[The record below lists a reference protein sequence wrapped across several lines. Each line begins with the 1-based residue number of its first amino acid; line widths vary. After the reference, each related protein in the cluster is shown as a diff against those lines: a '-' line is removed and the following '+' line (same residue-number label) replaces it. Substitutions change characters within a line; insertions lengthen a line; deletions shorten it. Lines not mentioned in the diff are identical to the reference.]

1 MSPTLQLNTGHKMPS
16 LGLGLMRWGT
26 ETETAA
32 VISRAYKAGYRLFD
46 TASVYGTETQTGDG
60 VRALDCPRE
69 ELFITTKLWNDSH
82 GIEAPRRAFEESLVR
97 LGLAYLDLYLIHW
110 PLPMYDQFVETWK
123 ALIELQKEGK
133 IRSIGVSN
141 FTEGHIK
148 RLIDETGVAP
158 AVNQVEMHPYFQQRS
173 LRAYH
178 DQQGIITQ
186 AWSPFGGGGTGSTD
200 LLADPTVCRIAAK
213 HARTPSQVILQWHIS
228 SGASVIPKSTSMEH
242 LVENMAAFEVELD
255 SDDLSELVKLDR
267 EDGRCGFDPMQM
279 AMINL
284 SL

>member
-1 MSPTLQLNTGHKMPS
+1 MSPTLQLNTGHKMPA
-16 LGLGLMRWGT
+16 LGLGLMRWGA

-32 VISRAYKAGYRLFD
+32 VIARAYKAGYRLFD

-60 VRALDCPRE
+60 VHALDCPRE

-82 GIEAPRRAFEESLVR
+82 GIEAPRRAFEESLAR

-173 LRAYH
+173 LRACH
-178 DQQGIITQ
+178 DQHGIITQ
-186 AWSPFGGGGTGSTD
+186 AWSPFGGGGTGAAN
-200 LLADPTVCRIAAK
+200 LLADPTVCRIANK
-213 HARTPSQVILQWHIS
+213 HARTSSKIILQWHIGC
-228 SGASVIPKSTSMEH
+228 GASVIPKSTSMEH
-242 LVENMAAFEVELD
+242 LFENMAAFEVELD
-255 SDDLSELVKLDR
+255 SDDLIELAKLDR
-267 EDGRCGFDPMQM
+267 EDGRCGFDPVKMD
-279 AMINL
+279 MINL